1 MLFDIRV
8 SRVSRSGCEHR
19 QHGGVKQVEMRV
31 LETISKYFDE
41 KNLPIQCKYIRGKMN
56 MQMERISF

>member
-1 MLFDIRV
+1 MRV
-8 SRVSRSGCEHR
+8 STTLTPGCEHR

-41 KNLPIQCKYIRGKMN
+41 KKLPIQCKYIRGKMN